1 MKKNTVKNRLLING
15 ILVIDKPQGLTS
27 TETLE
32 KVKRILRVKKAGHG
46 GTLDPIATGVLPIFL
61 NNTTKLA
68 EIFLEGDKVYE
79 GEFQLGITTE
89 TYDITGEVVAEKEVP
104 EISAEEIQNL
114 ANSFV
119 GEIEQVPPPFS
130 AAKYKGRPLYKY
142 ARDGIIISKKPRK
155 VKIKEFKILGK
166 DNSKVRF
173 YLHCSKGTYVRSLVH
188 ELGEKIGCG
197 AVLTSL
203 RRLKKSVFT
212 LDKALTLERLK
223 EIFTQGIE
231 KLKPFIITPEEALE
245 FLPKVILSEDL
256 SQKIKEGQQI
266 YTSSFLS
273 FIKFQKLVISPT
285 EKWIR
290 IVTTRGKL
298 VAIIENP
305 LLNPSSA
312 YIKYF
317 RVFKD

>member
-1 MKKNTVKNRLLING
+1 MEAKSFLLNG

-27 TETLE
+27 TQTLE
-32 KVKRILRVKKAGHG
+32 QVKKFLKVKKAGHG

-79 GEFQLGITTE
+79 GEFQLGISTE
-89 TYDITGEVVAEKEVP
+89 TYDITGEIIAKKKVP
-104 EISAEEIQNL
+104 DIGIDEIQKI
-114 ANSFV
+114 ADSFL

-130 AAKYKGRPLYKY
+130 ATKYRGRPLYKY
-142 ARDGIIISKKPRK
+142 ARNGVYIPKSPRK
-155 VKIKEFKILGK
+155 IKINEFKILEK
-166 DNSKVRF
+166 NNSKVRF
-173 YLHCSKGTYVRSLVH
+173 YLHCSKGTYVRSLIH
-188 ELGEKIGCG
+188 DLGEKLNCG
-197 AVLTSL
+197 AVLVNL

-212 LDKALTLERLK
+212 LDKAITL
-223 EIFTQGIE
+223 E
-231 KLKPFIITPEEALE
+231 KLKELSFQGLDKILPFIIPPEEALE
-245 FLPKVILSEDL
+245 FLPKVIVSEDL
-256 SQKIKEGQQI
+256 SQRIRDGQQI

-305 LLNPSSA
+305 LLNPSA
-312 YIKYF
+312 TYIKYF
-317 RVFKD
+317 KVFKD

>member
-1 MKKNTVKNRLLING
+1 MENKPLLNG

-32 KVKRILRVKKAGHG
+32 KVKKILKVKKAGHG

-68 EIFLEGDKVYE
+68 EIFLEGDKLYE
-79 GEFQLGITTE
+79 GEFQLGIITD
-89 TYDITGEVVAEKEVP
+89 TYDITGEVVTKKEVP
-104 EISAEEIQNL
+104 EISLEEIQRL
-114 ANSFV
+114 ADSFV

-142 ARDGIIISKKPRK
+142 ARDGIVISKKPRK
-155 VKIKEFKILGK
+155 VKINEFKILGK
-166 DNSKVRF
+166 ENSKVHF
-173 YLHCSKGTYVRSLVH
+173 YLHCSKGTYVRSLIH
-188 ELGEKIGCG
+188 ELGEKLSCG

-212 LDKALTLERLK
+212 LDKALTLEKLK
-223 EIFTQGIE
+223 EISSQGLD
-231 KLKPFIITPEEALE
+231 KLIPYIISHEEALE
-245 FLPKVILSEDL
+245 FLPKVIVSEDL
-256 SQKIKEGQQI
+256 SQKIREGRQI

-305 LLNPSSA
+305 LLNPSST

-317 RVFKD
+317 RVFKN

>member
-1 MKKNTVKNRLLING
+1 METKSSLLNG
-15 ILVIDKPQGLTS
+15 ILVIDKPRGLTS

-32 KVKRILRVKKAGHG
+32 KVKKILKVKKAGHG

-79 GEFQLGITTE
+79 GEFELGITTD
-89 TYDITGEVVAEKEVP
+89 TYDITGEILTKAEVSD
-104 EISAEEIQNL
+104 ISIEELQKI
-114 ANSFV
+114 ANSFL

-130 AAKYKGRPLYKY
+130 ATKYKGRPLYKY
-142 ARDGIIISKKPRK
+142 ARNGIFIPKKPK
-155 VKIKEFKILGK
+155 KIKISEFKILGK

-188 ELGEKIGCG
+188 DLGKKLNCG
-197 AVLTSL
+197 AVLINL
-203 RRLKKSVFT
+203 RRLKKGIFT
-212 LDKALTLERLK
+212 LDKAITL
-223 EIFTQGIE
+223 E
-231 KLKPFIITPEEALE
+231 KLKDLYSQGLDKITPFILSQESALE
-245 FLPKVILSEDL
+245 FLPKIIVSEDL
-256 SQKIKEGQQI
+256 SQRIKDGRQI
-266 YTSSFLS
+266 HTSSFLS

-305 LLNPSSA
+305 LLNPSA
-312 YIKYF
+312 TYIKYF
-317 RVFKD
+317 RVFKN